1 MDMELNCLRKCG
13 ISLRVLL
20 VWSTVVTSVGVLF
33 VLWIIPHWCNPATS
47 LDLPAGEPPPFFH
60 LATPSST
67 PKTLV
72 SYAYFEKSRE
82 YRDRLSF
89 FLATAALPSS
99 NVDYVFIVQ
108 GSSTVIFPDQQSN
121 IHVLHRDNTCFD
133 FGAHGKGLQYMRERL
148 QFQGD
153 FAHMYDYYIF
163 LNPSAIG
170 PFLPSFWPADRSWTS
185 VFTSQIT
192 EHVKLVGPSLVCLPL
207 EDLGGYGPKI
217 EGYAFATDSVGLSLL
232 WRSNNFKCFVDK
244 IDVVV
249 NGEYKMS
256 NTILASGFNIAS
268 FLLAHKNIDW
278 RDKSQWNCNK
288 NKHPTR
294 YRQYGLDDHSAI
306 SVHPLEA
313 LFHKT
318 LFVGDEGP
326 QGKERVFENE
336 SNLYRIWA
344 LRAKRRQA
352 VL

>member
-1 MDMELNCLRKCG
+1 MESNVWRMCG
-13 ISLRVLL
+13 ISPRLLL

-33 VLWIIPHWCNPATS
+33 VLWILPTQFCDPAIS
-47 LDLPAGEPPPFFH
+47 VDLPPLFH

-163 LNPSAIG
+163 LNPSAIAFG
-170 PFLPSFWPADRSWTS
+170 PFFAFFLACRSIMD
-185 VFTSQIT
+185 FCIHIT
-192 EHVKLVGPSLVCLPL
+192 NHGTC
-207 EDLGGYGPKI
+207 
-217 EGYAFATDSVGLSLL
+217 
-232 WRSNNFKCFVDK
+232 
-244 IDVVV
+244 
-249 NGEYKMS
+249 
-256 NTILASGFNIAS
+256 
-268 FLLAHKNIDW
+268 
-278 RDKSQWNCNK
+278 
-288 NKHPTR
+288 
-294 YRQYGLDDHSAI
+294 
-306 SVHPLEA
+306 
-313 LFHKT
+313 
-318 LFVGDEGP
+318 
-326 QGKERVFENE
+326 
-336 SNLYRIWA
+336 
-344 LRAKRRQA
+344 
-352 VL
+352 